1 MSSHNLVAVKAN
13 DSPEAAKR
21 SFHASSSV
29 VQFPKQNDHHKRL
42 GKSSSVASTSCTS
55 TVLLNSS
62 DILDYVPMPLKS
74 NQESESE
81 GTLSCGSQPQ
91 YSDNSFTNSPTLHA
105 SLISSPTRISD
116 SCGKLSNSHFLPQF
130 VECKPQNTAVQSS
143 NSSMLSSGNASGKG
157 EHTDDLTMDF
167 AYLCGDASDGSIH
180 GENYFF
186 NDFAFTEQME
196 LQILSEQL
204 GIAITDNGESHC
216 LNDIY
221 DQPQVTS
228 TPLPSNYNKNAE
240 PLTSSAEVQLHSSP
254 SASISAPN
262 KKRLRWT
269 LELHDRFV
277 EAVNK
282 LDGAEKATPKGILKL
297 MNMEGLTIFQVKSH
311 LQKYRLAKYVLE
323 KKEEKKTSCIE
334 DKAPPTNDDSDL
346 ATKRSKEVTEALR
359 LQIEVQKQ
367 LHEQLKVQRELQL
380 RIEENAKYLQQII
393 EEQLKANNY
402 ESVEELEI
410 EQQGPS

>member
-1 MSSHNLVAVKAN
+1 MSSHSLVAVKAN
-13 DSPEAAKR
+13 DSPEGAR
-21 SFHASSSV
+21 YSFHV
-29 VQFPKQNDHHKRL
+29 
-42 GKSSSVASTSCTS
+42 SSSVASTSCTRS

-62 DILDYVPMPLKS
+62 DILDYAPMPVKS

-81 GTLSCGSQPQ
+81 GSSSYGSQPQ
-91 YSDNSFTNSPTLHA
+91 YSDNSLTNSPALHE
-105 SLISSPTRISD
+105 SLRR
-116 SCGKLSNSHFLPQF
+116 
-130 VECKPQNTAVQSS
+130 
-143 NSSMLSSGNASGKG
+143 SMLSSGKG
-157 EHTDDLTMDF
+157 EHTDDSTMDF
-167 AYLCGDASDGSIH
+167 MCGDASDGSIH
-180 GENYFF
+180 GEDYFCY
-186 NDFAFTEQME
+186 DFAITEQME

-204 GIAITDNGESHC
+204 GIAITDNGESPC

-221 DQPQVTS
+221 DRSQVAS
-228 TPLPSNYNKNAE
+228 TPLPSNYNQNAE
-240 PLTSSAEVQLHSSP
+240 PVTSPAEVQLHSSP
-254 SASISAPN
+254 SPSISAPN
-262 KKRLRWT
+262 KNRLKWT
-269 LELHDRFV
+269 LELHERFV

-297 MNMEGLTIFQVKSH
+297 INVEGLTIYHVKSH
-311 LQKYRLAKYVLE
+311 LQKYRLAKYAPE

-334 DKAPPTNDDSDL
+334 DKAPPSNDDSGL
-346 ATKRSKEVTEALR
+346 ATKWSKEVTEALR

-393 EEQLKANNY
+393 EEQQKANSSIASSSSDANNS